1 MVNTFAP
8 TICRHANAWYKNLF
22 CYIYV
27 KNRWYC
33 PEIEPWQTSKYLTL
47 NQQCPLMRSCD
58 RWAFYHSNNAYEKEI
73 ALTGNW
79 TSMVQ
84 AVTRKESHSPKIK
97 TRTRVWRARVH
108 IKIKIGIFNIFSS
121 FWHKCLPVF
130 FASSEKKSTNTKR
143 GKQSVF
149 LSLAQKLKLICIL
162 LKI

>member
-8 TICRHANAWYKNLF
+8 TICRHANGTKNLF

-33 PEIEPWQTSKYLTL
+33 PEIEPWQTSKFLPL

-73 ALTGNW
+73 ALTAGNW

-84 AVTRKESHSPKIK
+84 AVTRKRSHCLKIESRP
-97 TRTRVWRARVH
+97 VH
-108 IKIKIGIFNIFSS
+108 VFIKIGIFNIFSS

-130 FASSEKKSTNTKR
+130 FASSEKKSTKTKS

-149 LSLAQKLKLICIL
+149 LSLAQKLDAQLCYQ
-162 LKI
+162 